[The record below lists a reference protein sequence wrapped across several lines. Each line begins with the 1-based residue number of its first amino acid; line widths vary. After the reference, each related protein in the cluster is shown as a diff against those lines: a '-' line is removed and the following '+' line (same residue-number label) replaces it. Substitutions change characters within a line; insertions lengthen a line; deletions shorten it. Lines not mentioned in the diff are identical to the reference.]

1 MQSVSTDATKIQ
13 APSRRRFARLLPS
26 ELEATVQRVI
36 STLFELQE
44 VPDLNPHEARE
55 AAEHTVEHVT
65 KSPLDAYIATRQALL
80 ARRSEIRNGLVKLP
94 DPGAMRVIEVQ
105 GWQLALIDE
114 AKDDEPRVSAT
125 VLGERLKYG
134 DKPGARVRELIKR
147 LEKEGEIGAVY
158 MVRES
163 RTISKPNG
171 GTEVREVDEPYLTE
185 VQTVI
190 VVMHVRTPTAKAL
203 RQEIARVFV
212 EANKL
217 RRQQIQPQVQ
227 PNSDLAVVSQVL
239 QLAQQQRQE
248 LQSLREMV
256 MRLLQPSQSHGVVGR
271 RGAQE
276 MAAALQSVARL
287 EMSTYPESVHSKKL
301 LKSCRGRADQELRQY
316 LGFSGSG
323 SAFSNLT
330 FEQLGRAQMKLSE
343 MAQRYRRLAGEM
355 SATRQLTLV

>member
-1 MQSVSTDATKIQ
+1 MAIVSTDPTKIQ
-13 APSRRRFARLLPS
+13 APARRRFARLLPS

-80 ARRSEIRNGLVKLP
+80 ASRAEIRNGLVKLP
-94 DPGAMRVIEVQ
+94 DPGAMRVIEVH

-114 AKDDEPRVSAT
+114 AKDDEPRVGGT
-125 VLGERLKYG
+125 VLGERLGYG
-134 DKPGARVRELIKR
+134 DKPGARVRELVKR
-147 LEKEGEIGAVY
+147 LEKEGELSGVFY
-158 MVRES
+158 VRES
-163 RTISKPNG
+163 RKQSTGNG
-171 GTEVREVDEPYLTE
+171 ASREIEVDEPYLTE

-190 VVMHVRTPTAKAL
+190 VVMHVRTATAKAL

-217 RRQQIQPQVQ
+217 RRQQAQPQIQP
-227 PNSDLAVVSQVL
+227 NTGLALVSQVF
-239 QLAQQQRQE
+239 QLAQEQRQE

-256 MRLLQPSQSHGVVGR
+256 MRLLQPAQSHGVIGR

-276 MAAALQSVARL
+276 IAAALQAVARL
-287 EMSTYPESVHSKKL
+287 EMGTYPESVHSKKL

-323 SAFSNLT
+323 STFSNLT